1 MYLKCEERQGAIM
14 KQKYIGRIITKNK
27 YFVFPFIFN
36 VKKQLVP
43 VELTSI
49 LLENNDI
56 VEYTYNNK
64 NSSAIVS
71 KILAHDGSAI
81 AELFK
86 IIERNRI
93 TLPYPEKVIK
103 ETEKILKNPGID
115 NEDLKD
121 LTNLPFI
128 TIDNEDSRD
137 LDQALYISRDSKSY
151 KIYYAL
157 ADAGFYIKPGMA
169 LFKEA
174 LARGSTFYLPGFSVP
189 MLPPEL
195 SEGILSLNPDV
206 IRRAFVFIMDMDEEG
221 KVQSSKCIQ
230 ARIHSRAKLSYNGV
244 QEFYDNPHKS
254 PLLNKEY
261 TSSLKLLKTVGEIR
275 INAARKNNRVHFNR
289 VESYISC
296 SKDDFIFN
304 LDKRNDCSRY
314 NEQISLMCNMV
325 GARFMVSGND
335 PNIQGIYRIHESP
348 DNEEL
353 EELSNTIKLIL
364 KGHNIDD
371 KKYFWNRKSETLA
384 DYIDGLHKIKING
397 RLLEALERQVLISMR
412 RSMFAKKAGE
422 HFALATNPYSRFSS
436 PMREIVG
443 IFIHKEALEKINEKY
458 SNSIEED
465 NILREKV
472 ILAGNRAK
480 EKQKTIERQ
489 ILKAAVDRL
498 FSSQLKIPIEKRLK
512 YKATILGIKKTR
524 LYVRLDSP
532 FIELKVY
539 TEDLQQEI
547 ELIYKNNLL
556 INKKSGKVE
565 YKPGDEIT
573 LFVQSYRKDRWRLI
587 TRN

>member
-1 MYLKCEERQGAIM
+1 M
-14 KQKYIGRIITKNK
+14 KQKYIGRVIKKSK
-27 YFVFPFIFN
+27 YFVLPFIFN
-36 VKKQLVP
+36 VKKQLIP
-43 VELTSI
+43 VEFARI

-56 VEYTYNNK
+56 VEYTYNNE
-64 NSSAIVS
+64 NSSAIVIR
-71 KILAHDGSAI
+71 ILAHNGSAFE
-81 AELFK
+81 ELFK

-93 TLPYPEKVIK
+93 TLPYPEKVIE
-103 ETEKILKNPGID
+103 ETEKILENPCID
-115 NEDLKD
+115 KEDLKD

-137 LDQALYISRDSKSY
+137 LDQALYISRDSKYY

-174 LARGSTFYLPGFSVP
+174 LERGSTFYMPGFSVP

-195 SEGILSLNPDV
+195 SEGIFSLNPDV
-206 IRRAFVFIMDMDEEG
+206 DRRAFVFIMDMNMEG
-221 KVQSSKCIQ
+221 NIQSSKCIQ

-244 QEFYDNPHKS
+244 QEFYNNPLKS
-254 PLLNKEY
+254 LLLNKEY
-261 TSSLKLLKTVGEIR
+261 TSCLKLLKTVGEIR
-275 INAARKNNRVHFNR
+275 IKAARKNNRVHFNR

-296 SKDDFIFN
+296 SKDGKDFIFN

-325 GARFMVSGND
+325 GARFLVSGND
-335 PNIQGIYRIHESP
+335 PHIQGIYKIHESP

-353 EELSNTIKLIL
+353 EELSNTIKIILIS
-364 KGHNIDD
+364 HNIDD

-384 DYIDGLHKIKING
+384 DYIDRLHEIKIND
-397 RLLEALERQVLISMR
+397 RLLESLERQVLISMR
-412 RSMFAKKAGE
+412 RSMFANKAGE

-443 IFIHKEALEKINEKY
+443 IFIHKEALEKINTKY
-458 SNSIEED
+458 CNSIEED
-465 NILREKV
+465 NIIREKV

-480 EKQKTIERQ
+480 EKQKIIERQ
-489 ILKAAVDRL
+489 ILEAAIDRL
-498 FSSQLKIPIEKRLK
+498 FSLQLKIPIEKRRK
-512 YKATILGIKKTR
+512 YNATILGIKKTR
-524 LYVRLDSP
+524 LYVRLDIP

-539 TEDLQQEI
+539 TEDLQQESGN
-547 ELIYKNNLL
+547 ELVYKNNLL

-573 LFVQSYRKDRWRLI
+573 LFVQSYRKNRWRLI
-587 TRN
+587 NQI